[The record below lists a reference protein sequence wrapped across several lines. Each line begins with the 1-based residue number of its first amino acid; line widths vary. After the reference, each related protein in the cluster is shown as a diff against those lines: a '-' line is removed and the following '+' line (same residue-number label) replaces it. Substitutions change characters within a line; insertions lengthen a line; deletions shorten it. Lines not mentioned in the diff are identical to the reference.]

1 MVFCII
7 LIKYSCVKGVEK
19 GMDYFKLLFLYV
31 FIVIFWINNGYLK
44 KMRKYILKNT
54 IYNFK
59 EYYII

>member
-31 FIVIFWINNGYLK
+31 FIVIF
-44 KMRKYILKNT
+44 
-54 IYNFK
+54 
-59 EYYII
+59 